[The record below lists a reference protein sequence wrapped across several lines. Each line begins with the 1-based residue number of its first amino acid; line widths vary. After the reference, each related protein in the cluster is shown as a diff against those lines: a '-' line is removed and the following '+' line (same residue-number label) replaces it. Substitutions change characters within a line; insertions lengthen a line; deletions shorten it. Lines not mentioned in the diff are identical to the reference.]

1 MSEIYIAICSGFSP
15 GARVLRAA
23 VRKAALEEKDIRMVT
38 VVPALSGLPAAE
50 ADVRAL
56 AGKKVIAVDGC
67 EGLCGIQVLSM
78 FGVTPTRK
86 LMIEKQFAFSDKA
99 VDVECQKILKLVR
112 EARA

>member
-23 VRKAALEEKDIRMVT
+23 VRKAAQEEKDIRMVT

-50 ADVRAL
+50 ADVHAL
-56 AGKKVIAVDGC
+56 AGQKVIAVDGC
-67 EGLCGIQVLSM
+67 EGLCGIQVLSR
-78 FGVTPTRK
+78 FGVTPTKK
-86 LMIEKQFAFSDKA
+86 LMIEKQFAFSEKA

-112 EARA
+112 EVRA